1 MNRLERR
8 IERLERGAHVGA
20 DVERARAVFHAY
32 EMVRHHLE
40 EATDEDRALA
50 AVTSHDDWM
59 RAFWTLVDAAGGLEA
74 AVRASYL
81 CDEGTEGRTSPAAI
95 GVNPEA
101 NVAQVCAASGITRST
116 VGRSL
121 K

>member
-8 IERLERGAHVGA
+8 IERLERSAHVGA
-20 DVERARAVFHAY
+20 DVERACAIFHAY
-32 EMVRHHLE
+32 TMVRDHLE
-40 EATDEDRALA
+40 QATDEERALA
-50 AVTSHDDWM
+50 AVTSHEERW
-59 RAFWTLVDAAGGLEA
+59 RAFGILIDAAGGLEA

-95 GVNPEA
+95 GVKPEA